1 VTSHEVYGETAIHV
15 TPPMTRHYFNGDADD
30 IDGSHNSDIDVEN
43 VTRVRLVQFQKTT
56 GEAMVC
62 IVAFGLLFRCVS
74 FFKSPLILF

>member
-1 VTSHEVYGETAIHV
+1 
-15 TPPMTRHYFNGDADD
+15 MTRHYFNGDADD

-62 IVAFGLLFRCVS
+62 RCAA
-74 FFKSPLILF
+74 FFKSLII